1 MVFVGPEKLK
11 DVDDGTQQQRRHPM
25 KLAITHQTPEFYQ
38 CRLTWIQTQI
48 LILLTK
54 ITGKPLQTKSVWGVE
69 RQECLSFVFTSF
81 LNIGPCD
88 SSGKCSG
95 LKAPSLAENFQ
106 WVQETWSVPGTSA
119 VVILNFLKSCAQG
132 TAEECVEIFFALAST

>member
-11 DVDDGTQQQRRHPM
+11 DVDSGTQQQRRHTM

-38 CRLTWIQTQI
+38 YRLTWNQTQF
-48 LILLTK
+48 LHLLTK
-54 ITGKPLQTKSVWGVE
+54 KSQASHCKPKVCGVLQG
-69 RQECLSFVFTSF
+69 QECLSFVFTSF

-95 LKAPSLAENFQ
+95 LKALSLAENFQ
-106 WVQETWSVPGTSA
+106 WVQEAWSVPGTSA
-119 VVILNFLKSCAQG
+119 VVILYFLKSCAQG
-132 TAEECVEIFFALAST
+132 EAEECVEIFFA